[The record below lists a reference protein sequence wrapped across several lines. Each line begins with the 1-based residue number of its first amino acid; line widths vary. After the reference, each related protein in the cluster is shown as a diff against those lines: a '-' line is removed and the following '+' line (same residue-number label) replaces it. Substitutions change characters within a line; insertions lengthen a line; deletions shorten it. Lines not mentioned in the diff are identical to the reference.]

1 MRTLVDTSSIIF
13 GFENR
18 KSVFESISEDLPG
31 AEPEVSKGIISE
43 LNRISD
49 RRGKK
54 GAAASAALNEISA
67 KKVKISNISDYP
79 DSWIAREARLHP
91 EIAVVTNDTKLARS
105 IRGVMVLKMSRN
117 GMLKRFAPR
126 R

>member
-1 MRTLVDTSSIIF
+1 MRILVDTSSIIF

-18 KSVFESISEDLPG
+18 KSVFESILAELPG
-31 AEPEVSKGIISE
+31 AKPEVSKGIISE

-49 RRGKK
+49 RRGRK
-54 GAAASAALNEISA
+54 GVAASTALNEISA
-67 KKVKISNISDYP
+67 KKVRISNISDYP

-105 IRGVMVLKMSRN
+105 IKEVMVFKMSRN
-117 GMLKRFAPR
+117 GMLKRFASR
-126 R
+126 Q